1 MLRRMIFVSAT
12 MALAA
17 CAGVEPVG
25 RSASRAPAPPAA
37 EAPAAPVAPPAQ
49 LPPSAA
55 PPPIVA
61 AENVVAPPATPR
73 RAPRSGEDEIVVPGQ
88 TERQVPAPN
97 GDPRNI
103 IERMEDIR
111 AWDRCV
117 IGEQGAFD
125 SDPMSPR
132 LDTPEDVCRNA
143 LGMSDRDAVPESR
156 RRRAR

>member
-1 MLRRMIFVSAT
+1 MLRRMIFVSAI

-25 RSASRAPAPPAA
+25 RGVTRPPAA
-37 EAPAAPVAPPAQ
+37 EAPAAPVPAAQ
-49 LPPSAA
+49 LPPIETPPQPSVVAENVAA
-55 PPPIVA
+55 PPA
-61 AENVVAPPATPR
+61 APR
-73 RAPRSGEDEIVVPGQ
+73 RAPRTGEDEIVVPGQ

-132 LDTPEDVCRNA
+132 LDTPEDVCRRS
-143 LGMSDRDAVPESR
+143 LGMADRDAVPEMR
-156 RRRAR
+156 RRRVR